1 MQGRAS
7 IMFDILNP
15 EFTAEMKRKLLLKF
29 GCTPETAAPQE
40 LHETF
45 SECLMEQIVP
55 LWNES
60 KEQYSRK
67 RQVYYLSAE
76 FLVGRAIYNN
86 LLALG
91 LTEKARD
98 LFQKMG
104 ADLNAMEEVEDAALG
119 NGGLGRLA
127 ACYMDSAA
135 TMGLPVQ
142 GYGIRYRFGL
152 FRQKFENGF
161 QSEQVDDWT
170 RYGDPWSVRRERDAV
185 AVKYSDMTVRAVPYD
200 MPVIGYGGK
209 HINTIRLWQSEPIV
223 PFDFRKF
230 NDQQYDEA
238 VKNHN
243 RAEDISRVLYP
254 NDTTDEGKI
263 LRIRQQY
270 FFCSASMQDILR
282 SYTAKYGNDFSKVAE
297 LCVVQLNDT
306 HPTVAVC
313 ELIRLMEERGVDF
326 ETAFGIA
333 RKIFR
338 YTNHT
343 VMAEALEKWDED
355 LYASVLPEICE
366 IIDRIAEYQ
375 QKEFTALGGKF
386 AENLESCA
394 VVTKALEQ
402 AKPGQGEQEE
412 TSCREKR
419 TIHMAN
425 LAVYAS
431 DAVNGVAK
439 LHTEILKDSVLKQ
452 WYELY
457 PERFFNVTNG
467 ITQRRWLALC
477 NPELSALITRLL
489 GSKAWM
495 TNLFELEKLIP
506 YADDEKIL
514 NEFIAIKKQKK
525 QKLAEYITRREGV
538 QVPSD
543 FIFDIQAKRL
553 HEYKRQFLNALS
565 ILDLYYE
572 IKEGQ
577 IKNFTPTVFL
587 FGGKAAPGY
596 VRAQGIIKLI
606 NEIARLV
613 DSDPVV
619 RKYMR
624 VVFVQNYDVSYA
636 EKLVCAA
643 DLSEQ
648 ISTAGTEASGTGN
661 MKFMLNGAPTVGT
674 YDGANVEIV
683 QQSGF
688 ENNYIFGASV
698 DKLNSIRETYDP
710 NEIYRTNA
718 RVRRALDALVDGTL
732 DDGGTG
738 VFQELYDSILVGASW
753 HRPDQ
758 YFLLYDFES
767 YQNARLQANRDY
779 RSSLDF
785 ARKGFLNIANAG
797 YFSSDRSVAD
807 YAKNIWK
814 I

>member
-1 MQGRAS
+1 MTDFLDS
-7 IMFDILNP
+7 DFSS
-15 EFTAEMKRKLLLKF
+15 EMKRLLLLKS
-29 GCTPETAAPQE
+29 GSTPETAAPQE
-40 LHETF
+40 LHEAL
-45 SECLMEQIVP
+45 SECLMERIAPV
-55 LWNES
+55 WDES
-60 KEQYSRK
+60 RKKYAQK

-91 LTEKARD
+91 LTEKVRE

-104 ADLNAMEEVEDAALG
+104 ADLNSLEEVEDAALG

-135 TMGLPVQ
+135 ALGLPIQ

-161 QSEQVDDWT
+161 QAEQADDWA
-170 RYGDPWSVRRERDAV
+170 RYGDPWSVRRDRDAV
-185 AVKYSDMTVRAVPYD
+185 TVKYADQTVRAVPYD

-209 HINTIRLWQSEPIV
+209 NINTIRLWQSEPLV
-223 PFDFRKF
+223 QFDFHKF
-230 NDQQYDEA
+230 NDQVYDEA
-238 VKNHN
+238 VEQKN

-270 FFCSASMQDILR
+270 FFCSASMQDVLR
-282 SYTAKYGNDFSKVAE
+282 TYTAKYGNDFTKFAD
-297 LCVVQLNDT
+297 LYAMQLNDT
-306 HPTVAVC
+306 HPTVAIC
-313 ELIRLMEERGVDF
+313 ELIRLLEERGVDF

-333 RKIFR
+333 RKTFR

-355 LYASVLPEICE
+355 LYASVLPEICA
-366 IIDRIAEYQ
+366 IIDSIAERQ
-375 QKEFTALGGKF
+375 KKEFTQLGGKF
-386 AENLESCA
+386 AENLEACA
-394 VVTKALEQ
+394 VVTKRTE
-402 AKPGQGEQEE
+402 EE
-412 TSCREKR
+412 TSKDGSGNKVKVKKEKK

-439 LHTEILKDSVLKQ
+439 LHTEILKSEVLKA

-457 PERFFNVTNG
+457 PERFHNVTNG

-489 GSKAWM
+489 GSEAWV
-495 TNLFELEKLIP
+495 TDLSLLKKLEP
-506 YADDEKIL
+506 FADDTAVL
-514 NEFIAIKKQKK
+514 DEFIAIKKKK
-525 QKLAEYITRREGV
+525 KLQLSNMIAQREGAEV
-538 QVPSD
+538 SSD

-565 ILDLYYE
+565 ILDLYYG
-572 IKEGQ
+572 IKEGSIQ
-577 IKNFTPTVFL
+577 DFTPTAFL
-587 FGGKAAPGY
+587 FGAKAAPGY
-596 VRAQGIIKLI
+596 VRAKGIIKMI

-613 DSDPVV
+613 DTDPAT
-619 RKYMR
+619 RDYLR

-661 MKFMLNGAPTVGT
+661 MKFMLNGAPTLGT
-674 YDGANVEIV
+674 YDGANIEIV
-683 QQSGF
+683 EKSGF
-688 ENNYIFGASV
+688 ENNYIFGARV
-698 DKLNSIRETYDP
+698 EELDKIRESYDP
-710 NEIYRTNA
+710 NEIYNKNA
-718 RVRRALDALVDGTL
+718 RVRRALDALINGTL
-732 DDGGTG
+732 NDGGTG
-738 VFQELYDSILVGASW
+738 VFQELHDSILKGASW

-758 YFLLYDFES
+758 YFLLYDFDS
-767 YQNARLQANRDY
+767 YQEARLRANREY
-779 RSSLDF
+779 RDSRAF
-785 ARKGFLNIANAG
+785 ARKGFLNVANAG
-797 YFSSDRSVAD
+797 YFSSDRSVEE
-807 YAKNIWK
+807 YAKGIWH

>member
-1 MQGRAS
+1 ML
-7 IMFDILNP
+7 DVLNP
-15 EFTAEMKRKLLLKF
+15 EFTAEMKRTILLKF
-29 GCTPETAAPQE
+29 GCTPETATPQE
-40 LHETF
+40 LHEAL
-45 SECLMEQIVP
+45 SECLMERIVP
-55 LWNES
+55 VWNES
-60 KEQYSRK
+60 QEEYARK

-76 FLVGRAIYNN
+76 FLMGRAIYNN

-91 LTEKARD
+91 LTEQVRN
-98 LFQKMG
+98 LFQKLG

-135 TMGLPVQ
+135 TLGLPVQ

-161 QSEQVDDWT
+161 QSEQLDDWT
-170 RYGDPWSVRRERDAV
+170 RYGDPWSVRRDRDAV
-185 AVKYSDMTVRAVPYD
+185 IVKYADQTVRAVPYD

-209 HINTIRLWQSEPIV
+209 HINTVRLWQSEPLV
-223 PFDFRKF
+223 PFDFQKF
-230 NDQQYDEA
+230 NDQLYDEA
-238 VKNHN
+238 VEGQN

-254 NDTTDEGKI
+254 NDSTDEGKI

-270 FFCSASMQDILR
+270 FFCSASMQDMLR
-282 SYTAKYGNDFSKVAE
+282 TYTAKYGNDFTRLAE
-297 LCVVQLNDT
+297 LSVVQLNDT

-313 ELIRLMEERGVDF
+313 ELIRLLEEHGVDF

-343 VMAEALEKWDED
+343 VMAEALEKWDEE
-355 LYASVLPEICE
+355 LYASILPEICE
-366 IIDRIAEYQ
+366 IIDQIAERQ
-375 QKEFTALGGKF
+375 KKEFTALGGKF
-386 AENLESCA
+386 AENLEACA
-394 VVTKALEQ
+394 IVTKKMERQ
-402 AKPGQGEQEE
+402 KPKSGKPQV
-412 TSCREKR
+412 TPCKEKR

-439 LHTEILKDSVLKQ
+439 LHTEILKHSVLKE

-457 PERFFNVTNG
+457 PERFHNVTNG

-489 GSKAWM
+489 GSQAWV

-506 YADDEKIL
+506 YAEDQGVLD
-514 NEFIAIKKQKK
+514 EFIAIKKQKK
-525 QKLAEYITRREGV
+525 QQLSEYIARRDGL
-538 QVPSD
+538 QVPPD

-565 ILDLYYE
+565 ILDFYYE
-572 IKEGQ
+572 IKEGK
-577 IKNFTPTVFL
+577 IKDFTPTAFL
-587 FGGKAAPGY
+587 FGAKAAPGY
-596 VRAQGIIKLI
+596 IRAKGIIKLI

-619 RKYMR
+619 RNYLR
-624 VVFVQNYDVSYA
+624 VIFVQNYDVSYA

-661 MKFMLNGAPTVGT
+661 MKFMLNGAPTLGT

-683 QQSGF
+683 QKSGF
-688 ENNYIFGASV
+688 ENNYIFGARV
-698 DKLNSIRETYDP
+698 EELDSIRNEYDP
-710 NEIYRTNA
+710 NKIYRSNA
-718 RVRRALDALVDGTL
+718 RVRRALDALINGTL
-732 DDGGTG
+732 NDDGTG
-738 VFQELYDSILVGASW
+738 VFKELYDSILVGASW

-767 YQNARLQANRDY
+767 YQNARLNANRDY
-779 RSSLDF
+779 RNSLDF

-797 YFSSDRSVAD
+797 CFSSDRSVEE
-807 YAKNIWK
+807 YAQNIWK
-814 I
+814 IRP